1 MNNPAGVG
9 DWATR
14 KLKSAKEVK
23 EERKQNEE
31 KAPPVKNTE
40 TIKAGPIFKVWP
52 KEEDPQQKIVY
63 QWKCPQPSDNEDE
76 MKLVQAGYACA
87 VHFRP
92 QCTHVLIRYDSQ
104 PNGSR
109 FAN

>member
-9 DWATR
+9 EWATG
-14 KLKSAKEVK
+14 KLKSDKEIK

-31 KAPPVKNTE
+31 KAPPVKKDV

-52 KEEDPQQKIVY
+52 KEDPQSYTNGNALSRATTK
-63 QWKCPQPSDNEDE
+63 K
-76 MKLVQAGYACA
+76 MKLLQAAYACA
-87 VHFRP
+87 VHFMP